1 MIKTCW
7 KTKRPK
13 SLDRHRPTQDLTMK
27 LLYEISEQKFP
38 RNIHS
43 LKTIEFRKYEN
54 Q

>member
-1 MIKTCW
+1 MIKTCS

-13 SLDRHRPTQDLTMK
+13 SLDRHKPTLDLTMK

-38 RNIHS
+38 HNNHS
-43 LKTIEFRKYEN
+43 LKTVKFRKYEN